1 MKNFCEFFEQFYLA
15 VLMRDL
21 ILKKKLIKTNEKG
34 FNDDEWELEI
44 DKKKEKFTYCK
55 IEFLIQVKVEFKK

>member
-15 VLMRDL
+15 VLTRDL

-44 DKKKEKFTYCK
+44 DKKWRNLHT
-55 IEFLIQVKVEFKK
+55 VK